1 MNWLSTR
8 ALVTG
13 IVAGL
18 IVLVV
23 VFILGAIVPTDG
35 FNWALGVATINGF
48 FAGYFGHIA
57 GARQGLGSR

>member
-1 MNWLSTR
+1 MNWFSSNAIL
-8 ALVTG
+8 TG

-18 IVLVV
+18 VTLVV

-35 FNWALGVATINGF
+35 FTWALGVATISAF

-57 GARQGLGSR
+57 GARRGITT

>member
-1 MNWLSTR
+1 MTWLSGN

-18 IVLVV
+18 IGLIVI
-23 VFILGAIVPTDG
+23 FILGAIVPTAG
-35 FNWALGVATINGF
+35 FTWALGVGTITAF

-57 GARQGLGSR
+57 GTRRRA

>member
-1 MNWLSTR
+1 MNWLSGR

-18 IVLVV
+18 VVLIVTL
-23 VFILGAIVPTDG
+23 ILGAIVPTDG
-35 FNWALGVATINGF
+35 FTWALGVATVNGF

-57 GARQGLGSR
+57 GYREARR

>member
-1 MNWLSTR
+1 MTWITGR

-18 IVLVV
+18 IGLVV
-23 VFILGAIVPTDG
+23 ILILGAIAPTAG
-35 FNWALGVATINGF
+35 FTWALGVGTITAF

-57 GARQGLGSR
+57 GARRGV

>member
-1 MNWLSTR
+1 MRWLSGN

-13 IVAGL
+13 IVAGV

-23 VFILGAIVPTDG
+23 VLILGAIVPTAG
-35 FNWALGVATINGF
+35 FTWALGVSTVSSF

-57 GARQGLGSR
+57 GARRGLGA